1 MSKKNKRKNK
11 NQHPPLVTLQLGQQ
25 QQVSSDGSKVWGI
38 SCLSIPDFDSSSIS
52 FTDQPVIPPERI
64 QFTDRSAD
72 ELYQSNDQGTE
83 PEIIVLD
90 APDDSAAGDGW
101 TKR

>member
-1 MSKKNKRKNK
+1 MAPKYGEFPVF
-11 NQHPPLVTLQLGQQ
+11 QYQT
-25 QQVSSDGSKVWGI
+25 
-38 SCLSIPDFDSSSIS
+38 FDSSSIS

-83 PEIIVLD
+83 PEIIILD
-90 APDDSAAGDGW
+90 GPDDNAADDDGP
-101 TKR
+101 RDDGMYYLCPVVRGGS